1 MMSVDFNFVLMLTDD
16 FIIKRKVLT
25 PDGVGGFSSVLTQIG
40 GTIKGRL
47 DDETSS
53 ETPRARQDVEFIKE
67 RLFVLPGTDIKR
79 EDQVEGLG
87 RTFRVRY
94 FGTVHEDHL
103 LEVICEEIDP

>member
-1 MMSVDFNFVLMLTDD
+1 MSVDYNFIVMLTDD
-16 FIIKRKVLT
+16 FTIKRKVLT
-25 PDGVGGFSSVLTQIG
+25 PDGFGGFSSTLSTIG
-40 GTIKGRL
+40 TVKGRL
-47 DDETSS
+47 DDETTKES
-53 ETPRARQDVEFIKE
+53 PRARQDVEFIKE

-94 FGTVHEDHL
+94 FGTVHEDHP